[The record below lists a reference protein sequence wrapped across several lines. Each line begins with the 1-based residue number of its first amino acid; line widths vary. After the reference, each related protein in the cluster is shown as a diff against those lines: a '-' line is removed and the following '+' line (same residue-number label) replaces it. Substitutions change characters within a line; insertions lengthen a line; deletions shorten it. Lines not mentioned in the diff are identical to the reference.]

1 MVKDY
6 GSEDLEEIFTNSE
19 YCIKLELICKSITI
33 FALTQIKQEM
43 IFHMFFSLG
52 ALGRSINPKSSRI
65 LRNFLRLRQCCT
77 TVPYVQSQL
86 KRSEA

>member
-19 YCIKLELICKSITI
+19 YCIKLDLICKSITI
-33 FALTQIKQEM
+33 FALTRINQEM

-52 ALGRSINPKSSRI
+52 ALTVFQRRRINPKSSRI
-65 LRNFLRLRQCCT
+65 DRNFLRL
-77 TVPYVQSQL
+77 
-86 KRSEA
+86 